1 MKEVKYVVRREN
13 NRCII
18 IIIDSSR
25 EEICT
30 SIALFYPFTRECRE
44 ILASIRFLA
53 RLNLPSLSFLLPCEK
68 VQAKKSREPWRGGKR
83 LKSDEKSSGPVFES
97 RKSKKKRERDRDRG
111 IRCQCFLDTDEILRF
126 LPGCVLSRWITQD
139 DIGLLRTSVCV
150 PRNPRRDRVGPVPN
164 CFRSLY
170 RCFANGRLYDD
181 LVEIDDKQIFRWKAF
196 EPLLSSVSLS
206 LIDSLTRL
214 YI

>member
-1 MKEVKYVVRREN
+1 MHNNN
-13 NRCII
+13 NRFIEGRNLHLDCSLLSIHARMSRNSRF
-18 IIIDSSR
+18 DPLSR
-25 EEICT
+25 EIKPPLPLL
-30 SIALFYPFTRECRE
+30 SITMRK
-44 ILASIRFLA
+44 
-53 RLNLPSLSFLLPCEK
+53 SLGEK
-68 VQAKKSREPWRGGKR
+68 VAWRGGKR

-97 RKSKKKRERDRDRG
+97 RKSKKKRERERDRG
-111 IRCQCFLDTDEILRF
+111 IRCQCFLDTDEIPRF

-196 EPLLSSVSLS
+196 EPLLSSISLS

>member
-13 NRCII
+13 NRCI

-53 RLNLPSLSFLLPCEK
+53 RLNLPSPPLSLLSITMRKSLGEK
-68 VQAKKSREPWRGGKR
+68 VAWRGGKR

-97 RKSKKKRERDRDRG
+97 RKSKKKRERERQGQRHTVPVFSRHGWDPAIFAR
-111 IRCQCFLDTDEILRF
+111 LR
-126 LPGCVLSRWITQD
+126 PVAMDHVGWYWITSNERVCPAQSSPRSSRT
-139 DIGLLRTSVCV
+139 GSKLFSKPLPMLCQRTPLRWSCG
-150 PRNPRRDRVGPVPN
+150 N
-164 CFRSLY
+164 
-170 RCFANGRLYDD
+170 
-181 LVEIDDKQIFRWKAF
+181 RW
-196 EPLLSSVSLS
+196 
-206 LIDSLTRL
+206 
-214 YI
+214 

>member
-1 MKEVKYVVRREN
+1 MKQVKYVVRREN

-44 ILASIRFLA
+44 ILASIREIKPPLSPPLLSITM
-53 RLNLPSLSFLLPCEK
+53 RKSLGEK
-68 VQAKKSREPWRGGKR
+68 VAWRGGKR

-97 RKSKKKRERDRDRG
+97 RKSKKKRERERDRG

-126 LPGCVLSRWITQD
+126 LPGCVLSRWIT
-139 DIGLLRTSVCV
+139 
-150 PRNPRRDRVGPVPN
+150 
-164 CFRSLY
+164 
-170 RCFANGRLYDD
+170 
-181 LVEIDDKQIFRWKAF
+181 
-196 EPLLSSVSLS
+196 
-206 LIDSLTRL
+206 
-214 YI
+214 

>member
-53 RLNLPSLSFLLPCEK
+53 RLNLPSPPLPLLSITMRKSLGEK
-68 VQAKKSREPWRGGKR
+68 VAWRGGKR

-97 RKSKKKRERDRDRG
+97 RKSKKKRERERDRG
-111 IRCQCFLDTDEILRF
+111 IRCQCFLDTDEIPRF
-126 LPGCVLSRWITQD
+126 LPGCVLSRWIT
-139 DIGLLRTSVCV
+139 
-150 PRNPRRDRVGPVPN
+150 
-164 CFRSLY
+164 
-170 RCFANGRLYDD
+170 
-181 LVEIDDKQIFRWKAF
+181 
-196 EPLLSSVSLS
+196 
-206 LIDSLTRL
+206 
-214 YI
+214 

>member
-53 RLNLPSLSFLLPCEK
+53 RLNLPSPPLSLLSITMRKSLGEK
-68 VQAKKSREPWRGGKR
+68 VA
-83 LKSDEKSSGPVFES
+83 
-97 RKSKKKRERDRDRG
+97 
-111 IRCQCFLDTDEILRF
+111 
-126 LPGCVLSRWITQD
+126 
-139 DIGLLRTSVCV
+139 RT
-150 PRNPRRDRVGPVPN
+150 
-164 CFRSLY
+164 
-170 RCFANGRLYDD
+170 
-181 LVEIDDKQIFRWKAF
+181 VEGWKAF
-196 EPLLSSVSLS
+196 EKRREIERPGIWESKIKKKERERQGQRHTVPVFSRHGWDPAIFARLRPVAMDHVGWYWITSNERVCPAQSSPRSSRTGSKLFSKPLPMLCQRTPLRWSCGN
-206 LIDSLTRL
+206 RW
-214 YI
+214 